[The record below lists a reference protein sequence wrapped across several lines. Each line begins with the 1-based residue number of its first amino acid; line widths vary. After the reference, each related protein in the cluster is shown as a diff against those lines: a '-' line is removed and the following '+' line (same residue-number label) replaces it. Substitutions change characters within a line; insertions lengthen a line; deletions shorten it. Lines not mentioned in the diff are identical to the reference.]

1 MSTVCTFYAGDGI
14 SILNLRF
21 ENDVKMYGTQTT
33 GAAGYERLP
42 FENDVK
48 MYGTQTPNNKAGVSS
63 WFENDVKMYGTQT
76 HIIPHFLTTRLRMM

>member
-21 ENDVKMYGTQTT
+21 ENDVKMYGTQTMLYDKIPT
-33 GAAGYERLP
+33 QQ

-48 MYGTQTPNNKAGVSS
+48 MYGTQTEPLKVITSKQ
-63 WFENDVKMYGTQT
+63 FENDVKMYGTQT
-76 HIIPHFLTTRLRMM
+76 KIESQEMFQ